1 MRKMVIFFLINILN
15 CSAQSAVEITKIQSK
30 ASAYDQFLETDE
42 YGYNYFLKNNVLIKV
57 NENEN
62 FEFKNVALGKA
73 TRIDLHNPLKIVLF
87 YENFNTAISLDNQ
100 LNESNN
106 INFSLFT
113 TPIFATAIGIASQ
126 NRLWIFN
133 SLSQKIGLFDFLNNS
148 YTELT
153 PPLQISKKTYDSDF
167 NTFYWVDSDNMLN
180 SCDVFGKIA
189 TLGQIKEFDKIQI
202 LNSQKVLILKNN
214 NLFINNLINNSL
226 EKIIIDEK
234 TIENFSLKNQILT
247 IFTNQELHIYKIKLP

>member
-1 MRKMVIFFLINILN
+1 MRKIGVLFLIGILN
-15 CSAQSAVEITKIQSK
+15 CSAQSTVKITKIQAK
-30 ASAYDQFLETDE
+30 AAAYDQFLETDE

-73 TRIDLHNPLKIVLF
+73 SRIDLHNPLKIVLF
-87 YENFNTAISLDNQ
+87 FENFNTVVSLDNQ

-106 INFSLFT
+106 INFSSFT
-113 TPIFATAIGIASQ
+113 TPILATAIGIASQ

-167 NTFYWVDSDNMLN
+167 NTFYWVDNDNILN

-202 LNSQKVLILKNN
+202 LDSQKVLLLKNN
-214 NLFINNLINNSL
+214 KLFVNNLKSNSFD
-226 EKIIIDEK
+226 EIIIDEK

-247 IFTNQELHIYKIKLP
+247 IFTNQELHTYKIKIP